1 MTQLAPRAVPRSFPN
16 NPKAARKRT
25 RPVQN
30 APKTPQEKAFKKWLY
45 GITTSCPIVKEKARV
60 ATCARGL
67 QQATRAHAR
76 AAPPICNKTKRVQR
90 GAATCNKTRCHATC
104 HCATCNRC
112 AGLATWRRD
121 LQQEAPTCNVPLR
134 PLWRLQQVF
143 HVITTVV
150 RCNKGA
156 HASA

>member
-1 MTQLAPRAVPRSFPN
+1 VPSQEAFQTTQ
-16 NPKAARKRT
+16 KRPESAQDPSKT
-25 RPVQN
+25 RPRR
-30 APKTPQEKAFKKWLY
+30 PKKRPPKKWLY